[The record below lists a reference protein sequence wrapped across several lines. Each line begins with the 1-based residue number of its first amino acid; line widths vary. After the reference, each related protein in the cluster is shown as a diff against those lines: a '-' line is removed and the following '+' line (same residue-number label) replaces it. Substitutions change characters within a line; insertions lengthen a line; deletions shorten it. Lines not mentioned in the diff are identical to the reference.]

1 MKTTNV
7 SKKEPTK
14 RVRINTSISGD
25 ACEILLELKRRGIVT
40 SNTDAVIQALFAL
53 HEKILDRDL
62 RLARLK
68 ALREV
73 GE

>member
-1 MKTTNV
+1 MTKTKTEL
-7 SKKEPTK
+7 K
-14 RVRINTSISGD
+14 VRINTTVV
-25 ACEILLELKRRGIVT
+25 AEPAKILLELKSRGLVT
-40 SNTDAVIQALFAL
+40 SNTDAVIQALYAL

>member
-1 MKTTNV
+1 MTKTETEL
-7 SKKEPTK
+7 K
-14 RVRINTSISGD
+14 VRINTTIV
-25 ACEILLELKRRGIVT
+25 AEPANILLELKRRGLVT
-40 SNTDAVIQALFAL
+40 SNTDAVIQALYAL